1 MPAGGEGTG
10 TNLFTF
16 GEGGSRAGFPT
27 GTVDL
32 WGGSNAPVSG
42 VTADLAAQLGQ
53 RNRSRNLMLEIL
65 GLGPQSTIRQ
75 GGGLLEQPFF
85 SSVIGNTLPDV
96 VGGITGAV
104 NIPGI
109 GGGGDEGGGGGE
121 GPLFQQLLQS
131 RGALGEDILGDIEQF
146 GESHRQ
152 RIGQEFD
159 VSAANAMANL
169 ERRGLGASNLAPATT
184 SAVESARQQSLLGL
198 EDVLLGKQIGA
209 KQQIGEGIFGDVGA
223 ELQRQ
228 FGRQQQLLP
237 FLQGILGPA
246 LSF

>member
-1 MPAGGEGTG
+1 
-10 TNLFTF
+10 
-16 GEGGSRAGFPT
+16 
-27 GTVDL
+27 
-32 WGGSNAPVSG
+32 
-42 VTADLAAQLGQ
+42 
-53 RNRSRNLMLEIL
+53 MLEIL
-65 GLGPQSTIRQ
+65 GLGPRSTVRQ

-104 NIPGI
+104 NIPGMGDI
-109 GGGGDEGGGGGE
+109 GGGEGGGGG
-121 GPLFQQLLQS
+121 GDGSLFQQLLSS

-184 SAVESARQQSLLGL
+184 SAVEGARQQSMLGL

-228 FGRQQQLLP
+228 FGRQQQMLP
-237 FLQGILGPA
+237 FLQGILGSA